1 MGTTREDVV
10 IVGGGLAGLSLAM
23 RLAQTG
29 RRRVRVVERR
39 TQYTEDRTFSAFHT
53 GEDHLFT
60 DCVAHRWDRWRVQ
73 DGARALERHAPARA
87 YETIFGSA
95 VYEKAQTVLAASP
108 TTTLELG
115 VGVKALVPRGE
126 GTDVLLDDGRT
137 LLARD
142 VIDARPAPLEE
153 TPETPR
159 FWQHFEGWFVETER
173 PAFDPRVA
181 MLMDFRP
188 YRDGIH
194 FVYVLPFSE
203 REALVEDTYFD
214 QRRSGDY
221 RPTLEGDLANVGPY
235 RITRTE
241 SGCLPMST
249 GRAAAAPGHVA
260 RVGLGGAAAKPST
273 GYAFMFTQRQA
284 SAMARV
290 LDAGE
295 RPRTQ
300 PPRSAWTTSLDD
312 VFLSYLR
319 RHPER
324 GPGLFLRMF
333 ERNSSDVVARFL
345 MERTTRAEDV
355 ALMLTMPIPKLGA
368 ESARAPLRWA
378 RDAGRRA
385 LSRVTP

>member
-1 MGTTREDVV
+1 MTEREDVV

-23 RLAQTG
+23 RLAETG
-29 RRRVRVVERR
+29 RRRVRVLERR
-39 TQYTEDRTFSAFHT
+39 REYTEDRTFSAFHT
-53 GEDHLFT
+53 GEEHLFT
-60 DCVAHRWDRWRVQ
+60 SCIAHRWNRWSVR
-73 DGARALERHAPARA
+73 DGARQVERHAPTRA
-87 YETIFGSA
+87 YETIFA
-95 VYEKAQTVLAASP
+95 TPIYELAQAALAKSP
-108 TTTLELG
+108 QAQLELG
-115 VGVKALVPRGE
+115 VSVRALVPRSE
-126 GTDVLLDDGRT
+126 GTDVVLDDGRT
-137 LLARD
+137 LHARD

-173 PAFDPRVA
+173 PAFDPGVA

-188 YRDGIH
+188 CRDGIH

-221 RPTLEGDLANVGPY
+221 RPTLEKELAEVGPY
-235 RITRTE
+235 RVTRTE

-249 GRAAAAPGHVA
+249 GRAAAAPGQVA
-260 RVGLGGAAAKPST
+260 RVGLGGAATKPST
-273 GYAFMFTQRQA
+273 GYAFMFTQRQVA
-284 SAMARV
+284 TMARA

-300 PPRSAWTTSLDD
+300 PPRSAWKMSLDD

-324 GPGLFLRMF
+324 GPALFLRMF
-333 ERNSSDVVARFL
+333 ERNSADVVARFL

>member
-1 MGTTREDVV
+1 SMEEREDVV
-10 IVGGGLAGLSLAM
+10 IVGGGLGGLSLAM
-23 RLAQTG
+23 RLAETG
-29 RRRVRVVERR
+29 RRRVRVLERR
-39 TQYTEDRTFSAFHT
+39 QAYSEDRTFSAFHT
-53 GEDHLFT
+53 GEDHLFAR
-60 DCVAHRWDRWRVQ
+60 CVAHRWERWRVV
-73 DGARALERHAPARA
+73 DGARQVERHAPARA
-87 YETIFGSA
+87 YETLFGMA
-95 VYEKAQTVLAASP
+95 VYDTAQAALAASP
-108 TTTLELG
+108 RATLELG
-115 VGVKALVPRGE
+115 VSVQALVPRSE
-126 GTDVLLDDGRT
+126 GTDVVLADGRT
-137 LLARD
+137 LSARD
-142 VIDARPAPLEE
+142 VIDARPAKLQE

-173 PAFDPRVA
+173 PAFEPGVA
-181 MLMDFRP
+181 TLMDFRP
-188 YRDGIH
+188 CRDGIH

-203 REALVEDTYFD
+203 HEALVEDTYFD
-214 QRRSGDY
+214 QRRSGNY
-221 RPTLEGDLANVGPY
+221 APTLEAELAGVGPY
-235 RITRTE
+235 RVTRTE
-241 SGCLPMST
+241 TGCLPMST
-249 GRAAAAPGHVA
+249 GRPAASPGQVA
-260 RVGLGGAAAKPST
+260 RLGLGGAATKPST

-284 SAMARV
+284 TAMARA

-324 GPGLFLRMF
+324 GPALFLRMF
-333 ERNSSDVVARFL
+333 ERNSADVVARFL